1 MTESVDFMDR
11 HLDPPAAPAKAV
23 CMGCGDVF
31 DSDDLNDDYLCPACE
46 QYAEAVEQERE

>member
-1 MTESVDFMDR
+1 MQSVDFMDSR
-11 HLDPPAAPAKAV
+11 LNPPAPPAKAV

-31 DSDDLNDDYLCPACE
+31 DNDDLNDDYLCAECE